1 MPDDT
6 LKLLAQLVTTDSV
19 NPALVPGGA
28 GEEKIAQIV
37 AAEMRSLGM
46 AVEIKD
52 TALHRPNVV
61 GILEGKEPGRT
72 LMFCGHTDTV
82 GVAGM
87 AAPFDPVTRNGRLYG
102 RGAQDMKAG
111 VAAMIGAARKVV
123 STGGLPAGK
132 LIVAAVADEEHASL
146 GARELVKEWQA
157 DGAVIPEPTDLQ
169 IGLGHRGFSWVEV
182 TTKGIAA
189 HGSRPRD
196 GRDAIFRM
204 GRVLS
209 RLEQLDQELQA
220 QPPHPIQGTA
230 SLHASLVSG
239 GRELSSYPDQCVLE
253 FERRTTSDEPE
264 GIALR
269 QIDDILVE
277 LKKRDPEFE
286 GSAKL
291 ILEQSPFAIPSDH
304 GLVAALRQSISSS
317 GRIPRHGP
325 VSFWTDAAILASA
338 GIPTVVFGP
347 GGSGL
352 HSNDEFVY
360 LEDVLACRDVLAHLA
375 SAFCVG

>member
-253 FERRTTSDEPE
+253 FDGAAPPAMNPR
-264 GIALR
+264 AL
-269 QIDDILVE
+269 
-277 LKKRDPEFE
+277 P
-286 GSAKL
+286 
-291 ILEQSPFAIPSDH
+291 
-304 GLVAALRQSISSS
+304 S
-317 GRIPRHGP
+317 GRLTI
-325 VSFWTDAAILASA
+325 FWWS
-338 GIPTVVFGP
+338 
-347 GGSGL
+347 
-352 HSNDEFVY
+352 
-360 LEDVLACRDVLAHLA
+360 
-375 SAFCVG
+375 